1 MNGAPPAPQLP
12 LPWPTPKTKLNFQ
25 RRPPLR
31 DCLQTVFQPELYR
44 NFAVHAFIMA
54 PAGAAMAYIASRI
67 DRVLDWAPLLPLPLG
82 IAMGL
87 SFIGLGGLWVWYVYG
102 YLFLSGRGSPGS
114 HVDGGP
120 TVLVDTGPYTMVR
133 HPSVLG
139 KLAGV
144 IGLGVIFGSKVFLLA
159 FLPLLVV
166 YSLLTNR
173 FLQER
178 YCDVRFGDSYQLYRQ
193 RVPMLLP
200 RPAGVRRWLA
210 DEAALGDGDQPARGA
225 SPPGAFQELRWYLV
239 GLGGLIAFFAVL
251 LGLVV
256 SLSSTGM

>member
-1 MNGAPPAPQLP
+1 MPWLAPDRAPP
-12 LPWPTPKTKLNFQ
+12 FQ
-25 RRPPLR
+25 RRPPLKA
-31 DCLQTVFQPELYR
+31 CLATVLQPELYR
-44 NFAVHAFIMA
+44 NFAVHGFIMA
-54 PAGAAMAYIASRI
+54 PAGTAMAYIASRI
-67 DRVLDWAPLLPLPLG
+67 DRVLGWDALLP
-82 IAMGL
+82 GL
-87 SFIGLGGLWVWYVYG
+87 AAPAAGLAFIGLGGLWVWYVYG

-144 IGLGVIFGSKVFLLA
+144 LGLGLIFGSKVFLLA

-178 YCDVRFGDSYQLYRQ
+178 WCDERFGDAYGRYRA

-200 RPAGVRRWLA
+200 RPSGLRRWLR
-210 DEAALGDGDQPARGA
+210 DQAALGDGDDPASGV
-225 SPPGAFQELRWYLV
+225 SPPGAFLELRWYLV
-239 GLGGLIAFFAVL
+239 GLGGLIAFFAML

-256 SLSSTGM
+256 AFNSAGP

>member
-1 MNGAPPAPQLP
+1 M
-12 LPWPTPKTKLNFQ
+12 PWPSLSPKPPFQ

-31 DCLQTVFQPELYR
+31 DCLRTVFQPELYR

-54 PAGAAMAYIASRI
+54 PAGTAMAYIASRI
-67 DRVLDWAPLLPLPLG
+67 DRVMGWEPMLPLPLG
-82 IAMGL
+82 VAAGL
-87 SFIGLGGLWVWYVYG
+87 SLIGLGGLWVWYVYG

-120 TVLVDTGPYTMVR
+120 TVLVDTGPYTMLR

-144 IGLGVIFGSKVFLLA
+144 IGLALLFGSRIFLLA

-178 YCDVRFGDSYQLYRQ
+178 YCEDRFGEAYR
-193 RVPMLLP
+193 RYRALVPMIVP
-200 RPAGVRRWLA
+200 RPSGLRRWMN
-210 DEAALGDGDQPARGA
+210 DEAALGESDDPASGA
-225 SPPGAFQELRWYLV
+225 SPPGAFQELRWYMA
-239 GLGGLIAFFAVL
+239 GLGGLIAFFVL
-251 LGLVV
+251 LLGVV
-256 SLSSTGM
+256 VALSSGGM

>member
-1 MNGAPPAPQLP
+1 MPWPAPDAPPQ
-12 LPWPTPKTKLNFQ
+12 FQ
-25 RRPPLR
+25 RRPPWRACLR
-31 DCLQTVFQPELYR
+31 TVTQPELYR

-54 PAGAAMAYIASRI
+54 PAGTAMAYIASRI
-67 DRVLDWAPLLPLPLG
+67 DQVLGWSPLLPLPVG
-82 IAMGL
+82 IALGL
-87 SFIGLGGLWVWYVYG
+87 GSIGLGGLWVWYVYG

-144 IGLGVIFGSKVFLLA
+144 LGLGLIFGSKVFLLA
-159 FLPLLVV
+159 FLPLLVI

-173 FLQER
+173 LLQER
-178 YCDVRFGDSYQLYRQ
+178 YCDVRFGAAYQRYREL
-193 RVPMLLP
+193 VPMLLP
-200 RPAGVRRWLA
+200 RPAGIRRWLN
-210 DEAALGDGDQPARGA
+210 DQAALGEGDDPAHGA

-239 GLGGLIAFFAVL
+239 GLGSLIAFFAIL
-251 LGLVV
+251 LGVV
-256 SLSSTGM
+256 VALSSVGL

>member
-1 MNGAPPAPQLP
+1 M
-12 LPWPTPKTKLNFQ
+12 PWPSSNTQPRFQ

-31 DCLQTVFQPELYR
+31 DCLKTVFLPELYR

-54 PAGAAMAYIASRI
+54 PAGTAMAYIASRI
-67 DRVLDWAPLLPLPLG
+67 DRVLDWTPLLPTPLG
-82 IAMGL
+82 ILGGL
-87 SFIGLGGLWVWYVYG
+87 GLIGMGGLWVWYVYG
-102 YLFLSGRGSPGS
+102 YLFLAGRGSPGS

-144 IGLGVIFGSKVFLLA
+144 LGLGLIFGSKIFLLA
-159 FLPLLVV
+159 FLPLLVT

-178 YCDVRFGDSYQLYRQ
+178 YCDVRFGAAYQRYRE
-193 RVPMLLP
+193 RVPMLMP
-200 RPAGVRRWLA
+200 RPSGIRRWLN
-210 DEAALGDGDQPARGA
+210 DEAALGDGDDPASGA

-251 LGLVV
+251 LGAVV
-256 SLSSTGM
+256 ALSSTGM

>member
-1 MNGAPPAPQLP
+1 MTQE
-12 LPWPTPKTKLNFQ
+12 TPSQRKSFT
-25 RRPPLR
+25 RRPGRL
-31 DCLQTVFQPELYR
+31 DCLRAITQPELYR

-54 PAGAAMAYIASRI
+54 PAGTAMAYIASRI
-67 DRVLDWAPLLPLPLG
+67 DRVLGWEPLLPLPLG
-82 IAMGL
+82 LALGL
-87 SFIGLGGLWVWYVYG
+87 TSIVMGGLWVWYVYG
-102 YLFLSGRGSPGS
+102 YLYLSGQGSPGS

-120 TVLVDTGPYTMVR
+120 TVLVDTGPYTVVR

-144 IGLGVIFGSKVFLLA
+144 IGLGIIFGSKVFLLA

-178 YCDVRFGDSYQLYRQ
+178 WCDVRFGAAYQRYRE

-200 RPAGVRRWLA
+200 RPAGIRRWLN
-210 DEAALGDGDQPARGA
+210 DEAALGESGDPASGA

-239 GLGGLIAFFAVL
+239 GLGGLITFFALL

-256 SLSSTGM
+256 SLTGGAL